1 MVGYSLLRFAL
12 PSPKIISL
20 EARPKFDKTIQS
32 CLRRRLG
39 WVRLARSC
47 THGTKL
53 KEIKIRKF
61 KRNTVFIFKVYTVY
75 VIANLNLKGFS
86 FFIHTVVN

>member
-1 MVGYSLLRFAL
+1 MVGS
-12 PSPKIISL
+12 
-20 EARPKFDKTIQS
+20 
-32 CLRRRLG
+32 
-39 WVRLARSC
+39 VRLARSC

-53 KEIKIRKF
+53 KEIKNRKF

-86 FFIHTVVN
+86 FFYTHCSQLNGSRSEVDV